1 MNNKK
6 ITRILSV
13 GLCAIMLVPSV
24 VSAKEFND
32 VKKSG
37 GYSWA
42 YDYIDEMSDKGIIEG
57 YPGGDFQPTKPVSL
71 EETLQLLKGIINPS
85 KDDLTKAV
93 DKYGSICDKYGVSS
107 WAKEAV
113 SLAVDKNII
122 TEETLKEAKSKG
134 FIASDSMV
142 YPNRNT
148 VAVYFGRGLN
158 LSSSGNDSVLKHK
171 DIDKIPAST
180 KGYLASLVEAGIFS
194 ATGSE
199 GNFDGDRYIRR
210 SEMAKI
216 TKLSYDYKTKT
227 GAVSSETKEATG
239 TVVLSTSLN
248 NLDAIIIEKD
258 SKRSQ
263 FRVNSSTTYKMN
275 DKTAAFSDIKAGQEV
290 KVTYSESSDTTVA
303 GVAKTIEVTNS
314 SKDLIGYI
322 TATNSNGITVKYTT
336 NKDNI
341 DVKSDDIKT
350 TDNSN
355 FELATNAKIYE
366 LGKEV
371 KSGDLKLD
379 SLVEFKTDSSGKV
392 TEVMSYPKSGS
403 VTGEITSK
411 STTSISDSSSSS
423 SSSSSS
429 DRRETIKLKLDNG
442 KTYTFY
448 GNYINNNNSELFNNL
463 KVGEKVT
470 FTTNFKIVTRTGS
483 SNEKLNIGRIT
494 DARKYDNVS
503 SSDAEIGRITLE
515 NSNGNRTTYY
525 LTNNTSV
532 YDTGGAKMS
541 QVNINNLD
549 GWTVELELDGSR
561 ILKIKKIDEDA
572 VFDTVAQIID
582 NPVLN
587 SAVMGSTEKTYTIR
601 VVNNGKKGNLKQGD
615 VSNFTVTGNK
625 EFKKYE
631 IIRIT
636 GYKVKDEIAGV
647 SIDHVAYENKIVDY
661 YDYDSGSGTTFVD

>member
-216 TKLSYDYKTKT
+216 TKISYDYKTKT

-303 GVAKTIEVTNS
+303 GVAKTVEVTNS

-423 SSSSSS
+423 

-494 DARKYDNVS
+494 NIDVYS
-503 SSDAEIGRITLE
+503 STNSNDETGSVTLE
-515 NSNGNRTTYY
+515 SSNGNRTTYY
-525 LTNNTSV
+525 LTRNTSV
-532 YDTGGAKMS
+532 YEEDGLR
-541 QVNINNLD
+541 INSIDSGYLRNKY
-549 GWTVELELDGSR
+549 VELELDGSK
-561 ILKIKKIDEDA
+561 ILKIKIINESNQ
-572 VFDTVAQIID
+572 FDTVAQITHITVD
-582 NPVLN
+582 GVFNSTTKTYRIKVLN
-587 SAVMGSTEKTYTIR
+587 DGTGAL
-601 VVNNGKKGNLKQGD
+601 KKSEEYYFETDKSFNLYD
-615 VSNFTVTGNK
+615 
-625 EFKKYE
+625 
-631 IIRIT
+631 IIRIS
-636 GYKVKDEIAGV
+636 GYKSGNTLGGV
-647 SIDHVAYENKIVDY
+647 SIEKIDTETRVIDS
-661 YDYDSGSGTTFVD
+661 YDNYTGSGTVIN